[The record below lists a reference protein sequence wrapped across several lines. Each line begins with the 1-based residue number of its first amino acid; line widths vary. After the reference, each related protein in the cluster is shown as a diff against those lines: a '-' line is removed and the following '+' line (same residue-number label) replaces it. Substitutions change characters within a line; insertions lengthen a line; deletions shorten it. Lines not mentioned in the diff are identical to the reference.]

1 MKESERDLDYH
12 GKQAKERKA
21 PQKHFVFS
29 LGRKKKI
36 CYYSE
41 STKISKVK
49 SSVPGHGDTA
59 TESSRNY

>member
-29 LGRKKKI
+29 LGRKKK
-36 CYYSE
+36 
-41 STKISKVK
+41 
-49 SSVPGHGDTA
+49 SVIIQKA
-59 TESSRNY
+59 LK